1 MVAKQRL
8 TELKRKGPRVRQ
20 TLRAGETKDEASS
33 MARIAGQSPET
44 YFGELPETSIWSDR
58 ISHNGIRVLA
68 VLYGRWTK
76 KFWPV
81 LTNEE
86 IAKLSSLS
94 VATIGRAVSELKKL
108 GLIKVTRTK
117 DGNKYELIKV
127 EFEDDSYRGRNVVSR
142 EAHAKIFLS
151 MTASPISSG
160 ALRLWL
166 MLDRIGRT
174 HEWAWSSQSALA
186 KYMGVQQRQIRVYLN
201 ELKEAGLLES
211 RRPDPL
217 GKNEYRLIR
226 TPVMVKVAEE
236 HDEKQA
242 ILSATARV
250 ARKWLTAVLGDA
262 AREWVNDN
270 DEIYQS
276 IWRDIRVAVACL
288 GEEATVKIVDD
299 TLATYGTDYLADFIV
314 KILDEWVDEDDE
326 EEPKDDDEGHEADFP
341 DADQVPGVIDCSD
354 PTNAANRLAMY
365 RERMAS

>member
-1 MVAKQRL
+1 M
-8 TELKRKGPRVRQ
+8 
-20 TLRAGETKDEASS
+20 
-33 MARIAGQSPET
+33 
-44 YFGELPETSIWSDR
+44 
-58 ISHNGIRVLA
+58 
-68 VLYGRWTK
+68 
-76 KFWPV
+76 
-81 LTNEE
+81 
-86 IAKLSSLS
+86 
-94 VATIGRAVSELKKL
+94 KKL